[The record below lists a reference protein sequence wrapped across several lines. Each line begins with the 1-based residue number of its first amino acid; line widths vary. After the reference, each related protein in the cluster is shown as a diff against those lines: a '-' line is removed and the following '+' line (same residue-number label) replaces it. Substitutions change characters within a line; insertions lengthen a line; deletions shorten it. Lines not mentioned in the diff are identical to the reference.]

1 MQAYK
6 LKGKI
11 DATGHLTLTQSIDLP
26 AGEVEVI
33 ILQEVNTVTEPV
45 NLTPEVPR
53 AQREISKDSRH
64 SNIFSDWL
72 AKAPPVSPDFDADQA
87 RWEALRE
94 KHQL

>member
-11 DATGHLTLTQSIDLP
+11 DAAGHLNLSESIELP
-26 AGEVEVI
+26 AGDVEVI
-33 ILQEVNTVTEPV
+33 ILQEVNTETEPV
-45 NLTPEVPR
+45 NLKPDALGEKQETPTFPY
-53 AQREISKDSRH
+53 KT
-64 SNIFSDWL
+64 NIFTDLLSTVQ
-72 AKAPPVSPDFDADQA
+72 PVSPDFDVDEA